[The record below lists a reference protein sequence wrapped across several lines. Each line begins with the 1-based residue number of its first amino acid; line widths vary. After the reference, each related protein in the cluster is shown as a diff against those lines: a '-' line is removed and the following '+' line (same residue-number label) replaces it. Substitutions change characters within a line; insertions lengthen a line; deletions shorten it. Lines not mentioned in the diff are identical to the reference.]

1 MFVASFNLP
10 LPFVFDILFVG
21 DKPADVIIKRKET
34 TAKRGEEGDD
44 ALVQNDRGLARAETR
59 NQTRHCHQTGIKLG
73 MMDIFRDDSFTREH
87 DRRPP

>member
-34 TAKRGEEGDD
+34 TGKGERKGTMRRGRMTEGWL
-44 ALVQNDRGLARAETR
+44 ALRLV
-59 NQTRHCHQTGIKLG
+59 IKLG
-73 MMDIFRDDSFTREH
+73 IAIQPALSSV
-87 DRRPP
+87 